1 MVVGGA
7 ALARDGDGRV
17 VFIFGALPGELVS
30 VRYRSVKKDFATA
43 DVMEVLE
50 ASPDRVDPPCAGWH
64 RGCGGCDW
72 LHVEPTAQ
80 LGLKCEIVREAL
92 LRTARVEA
100 PVVVQGASIAPW
112 GYRTTMRVAVAPNGR
127 VGLRSRRSHDVV
139 TIDRCPVAHPAIDEL
154 LSTVSAS
161 GTDELTLRVG
171 VANNDRVVWGDA
183 GAVVSGLMRNVE
195 VGIGTAVHEDIAG
208 HRFRVS
214 AGSFFQSSPQA
225 AELLVD
231 AVARTL
237 ADMDLADCT
246 VIDAYG
252 GVGLFAATVARTA
265 PRVVLVEASTSAC
278 ADARHNLRGQRADI
292 VETRLEKWQPID
304 ADVVI
309 ADPARSGLDK
319 VAAALLGATGA
330 RRIVLVSCD
339 IGSLARDTRLLREHG
354 FAHRG
359 TEVLD
364 LFPNTSHIEAVT
376 RFDRFADSRLALD
389 EKRSRAIIQ
398 PSRRSVEPA

>member
-17 VFIFGALPGELVS
+17 VFVNGALPGELVT
-30 VRYRSVKKDFATA
+30 VRYRSAKKDFATA
-43 DVMEVLE
+43 DVIDVIE
-50 ASPDRVDPPCAGWH
+50 ASPHRVDPSCAPWR

-72 LHVEPTAQ
+72 LHVAPTEQ
-80 LGLKCEIVREAL
+80 LRFKCEIVREAL
-92 LRTARVEA
+92 SRTARVDE
-100 PVVVQGASIAPW
+100 PVVVVGSTVAPW
-112 GYRTTMRVAVAPNGR
+112 GYRTTMRVAVGQHGR

-139 TIDRCPVAHPAIDEL
+139 AIDNCPVAHRAINKM
-154 LSTVSAS
+154 LSTVVVA
-161 GTDELTLRVG
+161 GTDEVTLRVG
-171 VANNDRVVWGDA
+171 VSSDEVAVWGDA
-183 GAVVSGLMRNVE
+183 GAEIKGLADDVR
-195 VGIGTAVHEDIAG
+195 VGIHTAVHETVGG

-237 ADMDLADCT
+237 ADLDLTACT
-246 VIDAYG
+246 VVDAYG
-252 GVGLFAATVARTA
+252 GVGLFAATVARNA
-265 PRVVLVEASTSAC
+265 GRVVLVEASPSAC
-278 ADARHNLRGQRADI
+278 ADARHNLRGRRAEI
-292 VETRLEKWQPID
+292 VECRLEAWQPIA

-319 VAAALLGATGA
+319 IGAARLADTGA
-330 RRIVLVSCD
+330 ARIVLVSCD

-354 FAHRG
+354 YAHRG

-376 RFDRFADSRLALD
+376 RFDRFSYGARAIESKDSR
-389 EKRSRAIIQ
+389 IVIQ
-398 PSRRSVEPA
+398 HPPRSVEPA